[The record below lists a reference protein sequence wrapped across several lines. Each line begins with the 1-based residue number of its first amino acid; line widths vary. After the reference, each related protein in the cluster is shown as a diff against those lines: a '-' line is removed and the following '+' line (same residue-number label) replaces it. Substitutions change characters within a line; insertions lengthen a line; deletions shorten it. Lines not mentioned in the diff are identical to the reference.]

1 MIWSEE
7 HEFML
12 CREIVLHEMCQHK
25 DGSCER
31 GQSLDSIVVSLNSV
45 TTIWFKIDQRAFSDN
60 IKKLLQLY
68 STKRNKKECSFGVG
82 PEDTERFSAKRRWVK
97 TSQRGAG
104 IEKIKKDTV
113 LPTKSSFDDSFRHAG
128 W

>member
-7 HEFML
+7 HELML

-25 DGSCER
+25 DGSRER

-45 TTIWFKIDQRAFSDN
+45 TTIWFKIDQRAFSDK

-82 PEDTERFSAKRRWVK
+82 PEDTELDYLLQEIYERKKGES
-97 TSQRGAG
+97 G
-104 IEKIKKDTV
+104 INYNY
-113 LPTKSSFDDSFRHAG
+113 
-128 W
+128 